1 MCKYFIYP
9 QNSMA
14 SADVTT
20 WSISTVENDEEVARR
35 ISVSEN
41 AYCVVTNTAY
51 PIAILTAFSIGLLG
65 NIMSFVVFS
74 RPNMRKLTSTILP
87 RCLAI
92 SDTLTLTSY
101 ALAICQNH
109 YLTSMGSRW
118 FCKAVIFMEGCFQM
132 TSSYLIMCMTIER
145 FLAVTF
151 PLKVISLVTMVTVRI
166 TAAVTFEVGVILSS
180 PYLFV
185 MDEVRGHCTIQ
196 AAKIDIFNRWTHV
209 DTTFA
214 THLPVALIFTLNL
227 LVIVQF
233 RRAAVKRRSLSNGS
247 KGDNQAVH
255 ITKMLLSVS
264 IVYWLLN
271 TPYAIYL
278 TGRDRFFNMRMLS
291 GYCMAFF
298 VQSSTVVLVVSN
310 NGVNF
315 LLYFLTG
322 QRFRR
327 ELFNLFYC
335 GSDPKPAVFFE
346 KNLEQSNPNLKI
358 IPSSFGPKLA
368 LQESG

>member
-1 MCKYFIYP
+1 MQTSFETHNI
-9 QNSMA
+9 QNSMN
-14 SADVTT
+14 SADETT
-20 WSISTVENDEEVARR
+20 WSLSTVVNTEEVARHQLP
-35 ISVSEN
+35 SEN

-65 NIMSFVVFS
+65 NIMSFVVLS
-74 RPNMRKLTSTILP
+74 RPNMRKLTSTVLP

-101 ALAICQNH
+101 ALAICQNY
-109 YLTSMGSRW
+109 YLTSMGSRQ

-132 TSSYLIMCMTIER
+132 TSSYLVICMTIER

-151 PLKVISLVTMVTVRI
+151 PLKVISLVTMVTARI
-166 TAAVTFEVGVILSS
+166 TAAVTFVVGFILSS
-180 PYLFV
+180 PYLYV
-185 MDEVRGHCTIQ
+185 MDEMRGYCTIP
-196 AAKIDIFNRWTHV
+196 AAKMDIYNRWTNF
-209 DTTFA
+209 DTAFA

-227 LVIVQF
+227 LVIVQL
-233 RRAAVKRRSLSNGS
+233 RRAAVSRRSLSDGS
-247 KGDNQAVH
+247 KGDKSDNQAAQ

-278 TGRDRFFNMRMLS
+278 TGRDRFFDMSMLS
-291 GYCMAFF
+291 GYCMAYF
-298 VQSSTVVLVVSN
+298 VQSFTVVLMVSN

-315 LLYFLTG
+315 FLYFLTG

-327 ELFNLFYC
+327 ELRQLFHC
-335 GSDPKPAVFFE
+335 GSDPKPIVSSMKTVSE
-346 KNLEQSNPNLKI
+346 S
-358 IPSSFGPKLA
+358 IPT
-368 LQESG
+368 